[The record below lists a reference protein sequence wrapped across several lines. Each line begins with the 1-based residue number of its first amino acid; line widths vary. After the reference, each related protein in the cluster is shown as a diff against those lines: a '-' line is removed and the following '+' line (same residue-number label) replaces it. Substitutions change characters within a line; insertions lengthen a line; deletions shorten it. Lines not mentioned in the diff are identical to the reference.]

1 METPE
6 GWMLI
11 DLSSTNGCFVNGR
24 RVREHRL
31 RDGDLIAVGHHQL
44 RFAGPAAPGEKTPHE
59 QTGEFPADRTLTT
72 PKQQIG

>member
-1 METPE
+1 MDTPE

-11 DLSSTNGCFVNGR
+11 DLSSTNGCFVNGK

-44 RFAGPAAPGEKTPHE
+44 RFAGPAAPSEKPQDATAE
-59 QTGEFPADRTLTT
+59 LPADRTIPT
-72 PKQQIG
+72 PRQQIR